1 MTRSPLTRRRF
12 LATAAAGG
20 LALPFAARAQ
30 VTDLEGF
37 DPIWRGTEMAV
48 DHFFPR
54 ATFERSGIHLDL
66 PQHADTGSSVPMTLR
81 IDAAMTPEDYPV
93 VVHVLADGNP
103 SPHVLSAWFTPAC
116 GRAELSTRI
125 RLETTQT
132 VTAVAQMSDGR
143 HLRVDRDISVAFGA
157 CGQVG
162 TGTNDDVVNFQPETR
177 ISVPEAAVRGEVFAV
192 RGIISHP
199 METGMRYSPTH
210 EMIRQRIVSRF
221 GCLYNGQEIFRARL
235 YPAIAT
241 NPYFVIH
248 ARAQDSGTI
257 TLTWYDM
264 LDITYRAEAP
274 LTVL

>member
-1 MTRSPLTRRRF
+1 MIHSSLSRRRF
-12 LATAAAGG
+12 LATAAGAM
-20 LALPFAARAQ
+20 ALPFAARGQ

-37 DPIWRGTEMAV
+37 DPIWRGTEQAV

-54 ATFERSGIHLDL
+54 ARFETGGLHLDL
-66 PQHADTGSSVPMTLR
+66 PQHADTGSSVPLTLR
-81 IDAAMTPEDYPV
+81 IDSAMTPEDHPV
-93 VVHVLADGNP
+93 VVHVLAGGNP
-103 SPHVLSAWFTPAC
+103 SPHVLSAWFTPDC
-116 GRAELSTRI
+116 GRAEMATRI

-132 VTAVAQMSDGR
+132 VTAVAQMADGR
-143 HLRVDRDISVAFGA
+143 HLRVDRDVSVAFGA

-162 TGTNDDVVNFQPETR
+162 TGTNDDVRAFQPETR
-177 ISVPEAAVRGEVFAV
+177 ISVPEVAARGDIFAV

-210 EMIRQRIVSRF
+210 EMIRQRIVSRY
-221 GCLYNGQEIFRARL
+221 GCLYNGREIFRARL

-241 NPYFVIH
+241 NPYCVTY

-257 TLTWYDM
+257 ALTWYDI

-274 LTVL
+274 LRVI

>member
-1 MTRSPLTRRRF
+1 MQ
-12 LATAAAGG
+12 ATG
-20 LALPFAARAQ
+20 LGAQ

-37 DPIWRGTEMAV
+37 DPIWRGADMAI
-48 DHFFPR
+48 DHFFPG
-54 ATFERSGIHLDL
+54 ATFQTGGIHLDL
-66 PQHADTGSSVPMTLR
+66 PQHADTGSSVPMTLT

-103 SPHVLSAWFTPAC
+103 SPHVLSAWFTPEC

-143 HLRVDRDISVAFGA
+143 HLRVDRDVSVAFGA

-162 TGTNDDVVNFQPETR
+162 TGSNDDVRNFQPETR
-177 ISVPEAAVRGEVFAV
+177 ISVPETAIRGDVFAV

-199 METGMRYSPTH
+199 METGMRYSATH

-221 GCLYNGQEIFRARL
+221 ACLYNGQEIFRARL

-248 ARAQDSGTI
+248 ARARESGTI
-257 TLTWYDM
+257 ELTWYDI
-264 LDITYRAEAP
+264 LDITYRAEARIA
-274 LTVL
+274 VL

>member
-1 MTRSPLTRRRF
+1 MTRSALTRRHF
-12 LATAAAGG
+12 LATASVGALTLPMAA
-20 LALPFAARAQ
+20 AAQ
-30 VTDLEGF
+30 VTDLEGY

-48 DHFFPR
+48 DHFFPG
-54 ATFERSGIHLDL
+54 ATFQSEGIHLDL
-66 PQHADTGSSVPMTLR
+66 PQHADTGSSVPLTLR
-81 IDAAMTPEDYPV
+81 IDAAMTPEDHPV
-93 VVHVLADGNP
+93 VVHILAGRNP

-132 VTAVAQMSDGR
+132 VTAVALMSDGR
-143 HLRVDRDISVAFGA
+143 HLRIDREVSVAFGA

-162 TGTNDDVVNFQPETR
+162 TGTNDDVVNFQPSTR
-177 ISVPEAAVRGEVFAV
+177 ISVPKAAVKGEVFAV

-221 GCLYNGQEIFRARL
+221 SCLYNGQEIFRARL
-235 YPAIAT
+235 YPAIST

-248 ARAQDSGTI
+248 ARAQDSGMI
-257 TLTWYDM
+257 MLTWYDM

-274 LTVL
+274 LSVL